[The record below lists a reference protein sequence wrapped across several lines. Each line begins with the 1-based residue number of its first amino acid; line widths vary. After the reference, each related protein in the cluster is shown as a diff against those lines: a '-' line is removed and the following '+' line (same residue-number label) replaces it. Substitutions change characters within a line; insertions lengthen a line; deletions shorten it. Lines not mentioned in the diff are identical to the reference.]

1 MFLGKPSMAKRSR
14 GGPYI
19 INIFC
24 RQIEKKIRLSKQE
37 EELKSL
43 IFDAA
48 KKQQQFLTSIN
59 WNMNWFEVEK
69 DQISLF
75 KNELSIQS
83 GKC

>member
-37 EELKSL
+37 EELKRL
-43 IFDAA
+43 MFDAT
-48 KKQQQFLTSIN
+48 KNKQQFLTRIN

-69 DQISLF
+69 GQISLF
-75 KNELSIQS
+75 ENELSI
-83 GKC
+83 

>member
-37 EELKSL
+37 EELKRL
-43 IFDAA
+43 MFDAT
-48 KKQQQFLTSIN
+48 KNKQQFLTRIN
-59 WNMNWFEVEK
+59 
-69 DQISLF
+69 
-75 KNELSIQS
+75 
-83 GKC
+83 

>member
-1 MFLGKPSMAKRSR
+1 MAKRSR

-59 WNMNWFEVEK
+59 
-69 DQISLF
+69 
-75 KNELSIQS
+75 
-83 GKC
+83 